1 MRYNLARRAARIG
14 GFAGQ
19 PDRSKEIRFPYAAP
33 RVAPLCATRTVAKE
47 KLRRKE
53 GETIPLATA
62 LVGLPLWQLD
72 IVELTGHNIEA
83 RGREEV
89 NQLLREGWRLLHIYT
104 LKYEEEGVWRERP
117 MAILG
122 RVRNEL
128 PPAAW
133 RRDE

>member
-1 MRYNLARRAARIG
+1 
-14 GFAGQ
+14 
-19 PDRSKEIRFPYAAP
+19 
-33 RVAPLCATRTVAKE
+33 VAKPNF
-47 KLRRKE
+47 RRKQ
-53 GETIPLATA
+53 GEAIPLATA
-62 LVGLPLWQLD
+62 VGGLPLWQLD

-122 RVRNEL
+122 RIRQPQNDETDRKMTQGG
-128 PPAAW
+128 PADKSTREKIGNGVSDHYDGIS
-133 RRDE
+133 RRRLDTEKVHL